1 MKFLL
6 RYIVYHKKFII
17 LYTVFL
23 GIFCISFYLYQ
34 IPARA
39 AAYPAGI
46 CAVILSVAAGIDFM
60 KVYERHKVLERLCSI
75 PDNIMRELPEHTDY
89 YDDYREII
97 ESMCSENR
105 RLNTELTGR
114 YEELIDYFT
123 VWVHQIK
130 VPISSMYLVLDNE
143 DSAESRKLAAG
154 LKRIEQYVEMV
165 LAYLRLESES
175 TDYVIKEYDIDNI
188 IKHAVRKMSGE
199 FIYRKLYLE
208 YKETGKKVITDEK
221 WLGFVIE
228 QVLSNALKYTKEG
241 GIRIYVN
248 DTEQLCIED
257 TGIGIAQEDLQR
269 IFEKGY
275 TGYNGRRDRK
285 ASGIGLY
292 LCKRICNNLG
302 HSIDV
307 KSEGDKGTT
316 VCIGIARET
325 YSFE

>member
-6 RYIVYHKKFII
+6 KYIVYHKKFII
-17 LYTVFL
+17 LYTVFS

-46 CAVILSVAAGIDFM
+46 CAVILSVAAGIDFI
-60 KVYERHKVLERLCSI
+60 KVYERHKVLERLRSI

-89 YDDYREII
+89 YNDYREII
-97 ESMCSENR
+97 ESMCSENT

-154 LKRIEQYVEMV
+154 LKRIEQYVDMV
-165 LAYLRLESES
+165 LTYLRLESES
-175 TDYVIKEYDIDNI
+175 TDYVIKEYNIDNI
-188 IKHAVRKMSGE
+188 IKHSVRKMSGE

-208 YKETGKKVITDEK
+208 YEETGKKVITDEK
-221 WLGFVIE
+221 WLGFVVE
-228 QVLSNALKYTKEG
+228 QILSNALKYTKEG

-302 HSIDV
+302 HSIEV
-307 KSEGDKGTT
+307 KSEDDRGTT
-316 VCIGIARET
+316 VCIGLARDT
-325 YSFE
+325 YNFE